1 MILLMFSSKGI
12 CQKNTNHC
20 FDSIEIKKLSYI
32 IFERDYLKVINE
44 ELLAKDNLLS
54 KERDRLLHGLSLADS
69 INNKYNSIIEN
80 KNKEI
85 KFFKDEVI
93 LKENQIKKERRV
105 GLGIII
111 LITIITIIK

>member
-20 FDSIEIKKLSYI
+20 FDSVEIKKLSYI
-32 IFERDYLKVINE
+32 IFERDYLSDLNE

-54 KERDRLLHGLSLADS
+54 KERERLLYGLILADS
-69 INNKYNSIIEN
+69 VNNNYISIIEN
-80 KNKEI
+80 KNKQIKYLDNEI
-85 KFFKDEVI
+85 I
-93 LKENQIKKERRV
+93 LKEKQIKKERKI
-105 GLGIII
+105 GIGIII